1 MNKFVQRAVALV
13 VMVAVVMGATVWGT
27 NRTTISYQELK
38 SSAPVVMT
46 VNGDEVK
53 ADEYAG
59 YMLYNMM
66 YYANMYAQFGMTDMW
81 SNADAAAMFGPAM
94 PSAAQE
100 QAVYARVVMQKFDEL
115 GLNLT
120 YAQEKE
126 IGQLRQDSIDMMG
139 YDAYIDQISQFGF
152 SDATYNNFMY
162 ISQCYQALNDYYFG
176 ENGVSVPSDEELMQY
191 FKDNYLSAK
200 HILIC
205 LNDPLTGEQLRTDEE
220 ARAEAQAILDRIN
233 AGEDF
238 DTLMNEFS
246 EDTGLAGNPDGYIFT
261 EGEMVDEFYQG
272 AVALAEGEVSDL
284 VKSDYGYHII
294 KREPL
299 DYEGQFENYK
309 SMLTSLVAGTM
320 DDLLSQ
326 WMEEA
331 DVQTTDTYDEITYQN
346 VYDYLPAE
354 VQERLA
360 AAEADEEQA
369 AQAAEEDAA
378 ADAEAEQATDVET
391 PAE

>member
-205 LNDPLTGEQLRTDEE
+205 LNDPLTGEQR
-220 ARAEAQAILDRIN
+220 ARKHRRFWTASMRARIL
-233 AGEDF
+233 
-238 DTLMNEFS
+238 
-246 EDTGLAGNPDGYIFT
+246 
-261 EGEMVDEFYQG
+261 
-272 AVALAEGEVSDL
+272 
-284 VKSDYGYHII
+284 
-294 KREPL
+294 
-299 DYEGQFENYK
+299 
-309 SMLTSLVAGTM
+309 
-320 DDLLSQ
+320 
-326 WMEEA
+326 
-331 DVQTTDTYDEITYQN
+331 
-346 VYDYLPAE
+346 
-354 VQERLA
+354 
-360 AAEADEEQA
+360 
-369 AQAAEEDAA
+369 
-378 ADAEAEQATDVET
+378 T
-391 PAE
+391 P